1 MGAGVLVKN
10 GAVLITGGGSGIGA
24 ACAAE
29 FFRRGRPVV
38 IVGRTASRLKET
50 VRALGGSA
58 RVLSLAGDAGD
69 EKFARAAFA
78 AARKRFGSVDILV
91 NNAAVLVKMPFL
103 QTSVAQWDATMRTN
117 LRGPFLFSREFL
129 RTAKP
134 GRAIVNIGSLAGVH
148 GTVKFPGLSA
158 YTVSKYGITG
168 LTAALAAEVRPLG
181 VAVFCVAPGAVDTG
195 MLRKAAPGLKAGAVP
210 SDIARVV
217 VELAEAASP
226 DLLSGA
232 TIPLD
237 TNR

>member
-1 MGAGVLVKN
+1 MKK

-24 ACAAE
+24 ACASE
-29 FFRRGRPVV
+29 FHRSGRPVV
-38 IVGRTASRLKET
+38 IVGRTAGRLKKT
-50 VRALGGSA
+50 ASALGGGDH
-58 RVLSLAGDAGD
+58 VLILAGDVGD
-69 EKFARAAFA
+69 EKFARRVFA
-78 AARKRFGSVDILV
+78 AARKRFGAVDILV
-91 NNAAVLVKMPFL
+91 NNAAFLAKKPFL
-103 QTSVAQWDATMRTN
+103 KTSAAEWDATMRTN

-148 GTVKFPGLSA
+148 GTAKFPGLSA
-158 YTVSKYGITG
+158 YTVSKYGLTG
-168 LTAALAAEVRPLG
+168 LTAALAVEARPLG
-181 VAVFCVAPGAVDTG
+181 VAVFCVAPGAVATE
-195 MLRKAAPGLKAGAVP
+195 MLRRAAPDLKAGAVP
-210 SDIARVV
+210 ADIARVV